1 MSTTIRSQP
10 ASIRS
15 SARSKP
21 PSAVARQIAEA
32 LEAAHERGIIHRD
45 LKPANIL
52 LEQRED
58 STRLILTDF
67 GIAKILE
74 ADGGQTLTGTGVG
87 IGTPEYMAPEQW
99 TGEAD
104 PRTDVYSLGVVL
116 YEMLAGRPPFVAKT
130 AETLARLHREA
141 LPQPP
146 SEFNPRITPE
156 LEQIMLKVL
165 SKEPAARYRT
175 ADQFGRVLMTF
186 GQQRKP
192 ATAAPVS
199 TPVKAAE
206 PVSAPAALAAPTVA
220 VRPAVIP
227 PPPAPVTARY
237 APEPVQEYEPQEELD
252 WISIGLGLL
261 ALAAVGGLIPLWI
274 AVFFRWANLP

>member
-1 MSTTIRSQP
+1 
-10 ASIRS
+10 
-15 SARSKP
+15 
-21 PSAVARQIAEA
+21 
-32 LEAAHERGIIHRD
+32 
-45 LKPANIL
+45 
-52 LEQRED
+52 
-58 STRLILTDF
+58 
-67 GIAKILE
+67 
-74 ADGGQTLTGTGVG
+74 
-87 IGTPEYMAPEQW
+87 
-99 TGEAD
+99 
-104 PRTDVYSLGVVL
+104 
-116 YEMLAGRPPFVAKT
+116 VAKT

-146 SEFNPRITPE
+146 SEFNPRIMPE

-192 ATAAPVS
+192 ATAAPAS
-199 TPVKAAE
+199 TPVKVAE
-206 PVSAPAALAAPTVA
+206 PVSAPVAPAAPTVA
-220 VRPAVIP
+220 VRPAVMP
-227 PPPAPVTARY
+227 PPPTPVTARS

-252 WISIGLGLL
+252 WISVGLGLL